1 MTMHPVREPDET
13 MPSDA
18 MPSETMIDAGDQTTV
33 ALRHITAEQLLHLG
47 TRQVVYLKVGLHDG
61 ELAFMLYSAD
71 GTPLVMVDTV
81 ETAVETAAEHGL
93 SFVAVH

>member
-1 MTMHPVREPDET
+1 MTMHPVREPGET

-18 MPSETMIDAGDQTTV
+18 MPSETMINAGERTTV
-33 ALRHITAEQLLHLG
+33 LRQITAEQLLHLG
-47 TRQVVYLKVGLHDG
+47 ARQVVYLKVGLHDG

-71 GTPLVMVDTV
+71 GTPLAMVDTV
-81 ETAVETAAEHGL
+81 EKAVETAAEHGL

>member
-1 MTMHPVREPDET
+1 MTMHPVREPGET
-13 MPSDA
+13 T
-18 MPSETMIDAGDQTTV
+18 PSETMINAGERTTV
-33 ALRHITAEQLLHLG
+33 LRQITAEQLLHLG

-81 ETAVETAAEHGL
+81 EMAVETAAEHGL

>member
-1 MTMHPVREPDET
+1 MTMHPMGEPGE
-13 MPSDA
+13 A
-18 MPSETMIDAGDQTTV
+18 MPSETMIDAGERTTV
-33 ALRHITAEQLLHLG
+33 LRQITAEQLLHLG

-81 ETAVETAAEHGL
+81 ETAVETAAERGL